1 MRFNALFLTTQVENV
16 LKLIAAFIV
25 FVIVLMVTYMTTRW
39 IGSYQKTQF
48 SGKNI
53 EYIEGMRLTNNKYI
67 QILRIGQ
74 EYVAVAMCKDSITFL
89 TKINK
94 EDLIFDDEA
103 NVSPQSFAALFD
115 KVKNMKSLNK
125 DENNGTD
132 KENN

>member
-103 NVSPQSFAALFD
+103 HVSPQSFAVLFD

-125 DENNGTD
+125 EENNGTD

>member
-103 NVSPQSFAALFD
+103 HVSPQSFAVLFD

>member
-25 FVIVLMVTYMTTRW
+25 FVIVLMVTYMTTRGM
-39 IGSYQKTQF
+39 GSYQKTQF

-103 NVSPQSFAALFD
+103 HVSPQSFAALFD

>member
-16 LKLIAAFIV
+16 LKLIVAFIV
-25 FVIVLMVTYMTTRW
+25 FLIILIVTYMTTRW

-89 TKINK
+89 TKINR
-94 EDLIFDDEA
+94 EDLIFEDE
-103 NVSPQSFAALFD
+103 NHVSTQSFAALFD

-132 KENN
+132 KEDN

>member
-103 NVSPQSFAALFD
+103 HVSPQSFAALFD

-125 DENNGTD
+125 DENNGAD

>member
-1 MRFNALFLTTQVENV
+1 MRFNALFLTTQVENI
-16 LKLIAAFIV
+16 LKLIVAFVV
-25 FVIVLMVTYMTTRW
+25 FMIVLVVTYMTTRW

-74 EYVAVAMCKDSITFL
+74 EYIAVAMCKDTITFL
-89 TKINK
+89 TKIEK
-94 EDLIFDDEA
+94 EDLVFDENGNTA
-103 NVSPQSFAALFD
+103 SQSFAVILD
-115 KVKNMKSLNK
+115 KFKNIKNPNK

-132 KENN
+132 EENN